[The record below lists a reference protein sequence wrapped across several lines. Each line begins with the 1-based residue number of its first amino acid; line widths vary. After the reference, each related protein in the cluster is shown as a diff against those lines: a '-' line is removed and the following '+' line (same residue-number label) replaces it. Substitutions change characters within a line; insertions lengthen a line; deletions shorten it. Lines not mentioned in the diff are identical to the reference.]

1 MDKQLSMIDRIIENL
16 RERRERVLKGDINCI
31 PFTFNRFSNDLPGIE
46 RGKYYLVS
54 GNTKAGKTQITNF
67 MFLYTPL
74 LYAYKNP
81 DKVRVKIFYFPLE
94 ETPEAI
100 TLRFMSYLLFTLS
113 GKRIAPIDL
122 KSTNS
127 NKVLPEEIL
136 ELLNSEEYQNI
147 LKFYED
153 NVIFLNER
161 NPTGIWKTMVKY
173 AESTGTIHKKTVN
186 ITNKETGLVEQ
197 REVFDYYEPNDSNEY
212 VICLTDHVSLLENER
227 GFDLRQT
234 IIKFSEYMMIT
245 RNKYHY
251 IPVVVQQ
258 QSTETSNLEAF
269 KNNKIRPTMAGLSDC
284 KYTGKD
290 CTVMLGITSPY
301 THELPE
307 YLGYDITKLRSNIR
321 FLEIVLNREG
331 ESNGIVGLYF
341 DGATNYFSELPLPKD
356 EEIKKVYSYIE
367 NTVRKKSN
375 IAFLL
380 IRTKRKLHNWIKL
393 PIFAGKIKSKK
404 NGITN

>member
-1 MDKQLSMIDRIIENL
+1 MIDRIIENL
-16 RERRERVLKGDINCI
+16 KERRERVLRGDINCI

-54 GNTKAGKTQITNF
+54 GNTKAGKTQITNY

-74 LYAYKNP
+74 LYAYNNP
-81 DKVRVKIFYFPLE
+81 DKVRVKVFYFPLE

-113 GKRIAPIDL
+113 GKRVAPIDL

-127 NKVLPEEIL
+127 EKVLSEEII
-136 ELLNSEEYQNI
+136 ELLNSEEYQKI

-161 NPTGIWKTMVKY
+161 NPTGIWKTMLKY

-197 REVFDYYEPNDSNEY
+197 KEVFDYYEPNDSNEY

-234 IIKFSEYMMIT
+234 IIKFSEYMMII

-307 YLGYDITKLRSNIR
+307 YLGYDITKLRSNAR

-356 EEIKKVYSYIE
+356 NEGIKKVYNYIE
-367 NTVRKKSN
+367 STIRKKSN
-375 IAFLL
+375 VSFMIYKS
-380 IRTKRKLHNWIKL
+380 KRKLHKWINL
-393 PIFAGKIKSKK
+393 FNFAK
-404 NGITN
+404 

>member
-1 MDKQLSMIDRIIENL
+1 MIDRIIENL

-31 PFTFNRFSNDLPGIE
+31 PFAFNRFSNDLPGIE

-54 GNTKAGKTQITNF
+54 GNTKAGKTQITNY

-74 LYAYKNP
+74 LYAYRNP

-113 GKRIAPIDL
+113 GKRVAPIDL

-127 NKVLPEEIL
+127 NKVLSEEIL

-161 NPTGIWKTMVKY
+161 NPTGIWKTMIKY

-234 IIKFSEYMMIT
+234 IIKFSEYMMII

-341 DGATNYFSELPLPKD
+341 DGATNYFSELPLPNSS
-356 EEIKKVYSYIE
+356 EELRKVYSYIE
-367 NTVRKKSN
+367 NTIRKKSN
-375 IAFLL
+375 TAFLL
-380 IRTKRKLHNWIKL
+380 IRTKRRLHNWINL
-393 PIFAGKIKSKK
+393 FNFADKIKSKK
-404 NGITN
+404 NGIAN

>member
-1 MDKQLSMIDRIIENL
+1 MIDRIIENL
-16 RERRERVLKGDINCI
+16 KERRERILKGDINCI

-113 GKRIAPIDL
+113 GKRVAPIDL

-136 ELLNSEEYQNI
+136 ELLDSEEYQNI
-147 LKFYED
+147 LKFYEE

-161 NPTGIWKTMVKY
+161 NPTGIFKTMLKY

-234 IIKFSEYMMIT
+234 IIKFSEYMMII

-307 YLGYDITKLRSNIR
+307 YLGYDITKLRSNVR

-356 EEIKKVYSYIE
+356 SEGLRKVYSYIE
-367 NTVRKKSN
+367 STVRKKSN

-380 IRTKRKLHNWIKL
+380 IRTKRRLHNWINL
-393 PIFAGKIKSKK
+393 FNFAGKWQMQ
-404 NGITN
+404 

>member
-1 MDKQLSMIDRIIENL
+1 MIERIIENL
-16 RERRERVLKGDINCI
+16 KERRERVLKGDINCI

-54 GNTKAGKTQITNF
+54 GNTKAGKTQITNY
-67 MFLYTPL
+67 MFLYSPL
-74 LYAYKNP
+74 LYAYNNP

-113 GKRIAPIDL
+113 GKRVAPIDL

-234 IIKFSEYMMIT
+234 IIKFSEYMMIV

-301 THELPE
+301 TYELPE
-307 YLGYDITKLRSNIR
+307 YLGYDITKLRGNIR

-356 EEIKKVYSYIE
+356 SEELRKVYSYIE
-367 NTVRKKSN
+367 SIIRRKSN
-375 IAFLL
+375 TAFLL
-380 IRTKRKLHNWIKL
+380 VKAKRKLHKWIKL

>member
-1 MDKQLSMIDRIIENL
+1 MIDRIIENL
-16 RERRERVLKGDINCI
+16 RKRRERVLKGDINCI

-234 IIKFSEYMMIT
+234 IIKYSEYMMII
-245 RNKYHY
+245 RNKYNY
-251 IPVVVQQ
+251 IPVAVQQ

-356 EEIKKVYSYIE
+356 SEGLRKVYSYIE

-380 IRTKRKLHNWIKL
+380 IRTKRRLHNWINL
-393 PIFAGKIKSKK
+393 FNFAGKWQMQ
-404 NGITN
+404 

>member
-1 MDKQLSMIDRIIENL
+1 MIDRIIENL

-54 GNTKAGKTQITNF
+54 GNTKAGKTQITNY

-113 GKRIAPIDL
+113 GKRVAPIDL

-147 LKFYED
+147 LNFYED

-234 IIKFSEYMMIT
+234 IIKFSEYMMII

-307 YLGYDITKLRSNIR
+307 YLGYDITKLRGNAR

-356 EEIKKVYSYIE
+356 SEEIRKVYSYIE

-375 IAFLL
+375 TAFLL
-380 IRTKRKLHNWIKL
+380 IRTKRRLHNWINL
-393 PIFAGKIKSKK
+393 FNFAGKWQMQ
-404 NGITN
+404 

>member
-1 MDKQLSMIDRIIENL
+1 MIDRIIENL
-16 RERRERVLKGDINCI
+16 KERRERVLKGDINCI

-54 GNTKAGKTQITNF
+54 GNTKAGKTQITNY

-113 GKRIAPIDL
+113 GKRVAPIDL

-136 ELLNSEEYQNI
+136 ELLNSEEYQSI

-234 IIKFSEYMMIT
+234 IIKFSEYMMII

-307 YLGYDITKLRSNIR
+307 YLGYDITKLRGNAR

-356 EEIKKVYSYIE
+356 SEEIRKVYSYIE

-375 IAFLL
+375 TAFLL
-380 IRTKRKLHNWIKL
+380 IRTKRRLHNWINL
-393 PIFAGKIKSKK
+393 FNFAGKWQMQ
-404 NGITN
+404 

>member
-1 MDKQLSMIDRIIENL
+1 MIDRIIENL
-16 RERRERVLKGDINCI
+16 RKRRERVLKGNINCI

-74 LYAYKNP
+74 LYAYNNP

-234 IIKFSEYMMIT
+234 VIKFSEYMMII

-356 EEIKKVYSYIE
+356 SEGLRKVYSYIE
-367 NTVRKKSN
+367 STVRKKSN

-380 IRTKRKLHNWIKL
+380 IRTKRRLHKWINL
-393 PIFAGKIKSKK
+393 FNFAGKWQMQ
-404 NGITN
+404 

>member
-1 MDKQLSMIDRIIENL
+1 MIDRIIENL
-16 RERRERVLKGDINCI
+16 KERRERVLKGDINCI

-54 GNTKAGKTQITNF
+54 GNTKAGKTQITNY

-74 LYAYKNP
+74 LYAYNNP

-113 GKRIAPIDL
+113 GKRVAPIDL

-127 NKVLPEEIL
+127 KKILPEEIL

-147 LKFYED
+147 LKFYEE

-161 NPTGIWKTMVKY
+161 NPTGIWKTMLRY
-173 AESTGTIHKKTVN
+173 AESTGTIHRKTVN

-234 IIKFSEYMMIT
+234 IIKFSEYMMII

-307 YLGYDITKLRSNIR
+307 YLGYDITKLRGNIR
-321 FLEIVLNREG
+321 FLEVVLNREG

-341 DGATNYFSELPLPKD
+341 DGATNYFSELPLPRD
-356 EEIKKVYSYIE
+356 GEGMRKVYSYIE
-367 NTVRKKSN
+367 STIRKKSA
-375 IAFLL
+375 AFLL
-380 IRTKRKLHNWIKL
+380 VKAKRRLYNWINL
-393 PIFAGKIKSKK
+393 SIFAGKNKK
-404 NGITN
+404 

>member
-1 MDKQLSMIDRIIENL
+1 MIERIIENL
-16 RERRERVLKGDINCI
+16 RERRERVLRGDINCI

-74 LYAYKNP
+74 LYAYNNS

-113 GKRIAPIDL
+113 GKRVAPIDL

-147 LKFYED
+147 LKFYEE

-161 NPTGIWKTMVKY
+161 NPTGIFKTMLKY

-234 IIKFSEYMMIT
+234 IIKFSEYMMII

-258 QSTETSNLEAF
+258 QSTN
-269 KNNKIRPTMAGLSDC
+269 
-284 KYTGKD
+284 
-290 CTVMLGITSPY
+290 
-301 THELPE
+301 
-307 YLGYDITKLRSNIR
+307 
-321 FLEIVLNREG
+321 
-331 ESNGIVGLYF
+331 
-341 DGATNYFSELPLPKD
+341 
-356 EEIKKVYSYIE
+356 
-367 NTVRKKSN
+367 
-375 IAFLL
+375 
-380 IRTKRKLHNWIKL
+380 LHNSLIL
-393 PIFAGKIKSKK
+393 HIFVL
-404 NGITN
+404 